1 MQEIEFAYDR
11 RNVNALPYTPCVQKE
26 RCVAHC
32 LGNKRKAS
40 LLAIILCG
48 IFFVHNQAWGE
59 FIAADAIWRFSEI
72 GSDNTEE
79 QDNISSYSQRYHL
92 QWAPQV
98 SRSIFIDTNMN
109 YSKTWTT
116 GAGSREILS
125 PTANLLLLNDLF
137 RAELNGLVNQTNN
150 TQSSNKT
157 DTTWEGL
164 LSSNWEYQFWPQLS
178 LTVGQNWLS
187 DDESPPILDTDRSWA
202 EFTAE
207 WAYNDFEAYYS
218 YYQQNENDG
227 HQQSSLDE
235 TKHFAKFDYQQ
246 LFSAGRGQ
254 FSLSQQFTSSTTDY
268 TTALGEDGTAYLMIS
283 LSQAYAGVDNT
294 PDRGPIPSNSG
305 LIDRNTDAVAYTIV
319 QHQVANLAI
328 KTDFQAIDRLYVY
341 TPELDPL
348 IVSEADKIRWD
359 LYSSE
364 DGNEWELVQNNPS
377 TTYDRDQNRYIIS
390 IASLQAIYVKLVITA
405 WPTTMDMPI
414 TEIEAF
420 RRESGTGSELV
431 DRQEYT
437 KYLTDFN
444 VRFDPT
450 TNTRL
455 TYSLVWDDSEYNTG
469 NDRNRLFQSASVRW
483 LYNKYFIPTFT
494 INNTDTKNSEIA
506 DTTRRSYGLIIQS
519 TPLPTLE
526 GSISLTRNENYEDDT
541 LTDSNHTITLLTSA
555 ELYPDLESTLDIN
568 IIFNKNEE
576 LDTSTEEALGIRWSL
591 TARLRESLVAD
602 LIAEYES
609 NTLDLSEVTNEEDS
623 GGRITLN
630 LNWRPSDLVSVIA
643 NASQGY
649 GDRWTNYQSFL
660 LDSKFAVL
668 RTRKTQLI
676 LGYRVSSTSDETLQD
691 FNYNWSWNISPYLTF
706 QSLANY
712 ILSEDENVWTVSARL
727 TARF

>member
-1 MQEIEFAYDR
+1 VLQNLAQSR
-11 RNVNALPYTPCVQKE
+11 RLF
-26 RCVAHC
+26 
-32 LGNKRKAS
+32 
-40 LLAIILCG
+40 LLAVTLCG
-48 IFFVHNQAWGE
+48 IFLMPGPARGE
-59 FIAADAIWRFSEI
+59 FIAADATWRYSEI

-79 QDNISSYSQRYHL
+79 QDDISSYSQRYHL

-125 PTANLLLLNDLF
+125 PTANFLVRNDLF

-164 LSSNWEYQFWPQLS
+164 ISSNWEYLFWPQLS
-178 LTVGQNWLS
+178 LTVGQNWLT
-187 DDESPPILDTDRSWA
+187 DDESPPLLDTDRSWA

-207 WAYNDFEAYYS
+207 WEYDNFEAYYS
-218 YYQQNENDG
+218 YYQQDENDG
-227 HQQSSLDE
+227 HQHSSLDE

-246 LFSAGRGQ
+246 LFYAGRGQ

-268 TTALGEDGTAYLMIS
+268 TTALDENGSAYLMVS

-294 PDRGPIPSNSG
+294 PERGPIPPNSG
-305 LIDRNTDAVAYTIV
+305 LIDRNTDTVAYTIV
-319 QHQVANLAI
+319 QHQVANLAV
-328 KTDFQAIDRLYVY
+328 KTDFQTTNMLYVY

-364 DGNEWELVQNNPS
+364 DGNDWQLVQNNPS
-377 TTYDRDQNRYIIS
+377 TTYDRVQNRYIIS
-390 IASLQAIYVKLVITA
+390 TGSLQAIYIKLVVTA

-420 RRESGTGSELV
+420 RSEAGTGSELV

-444 VRFDPT
+444 IRFDPT

-469 NDRNRLFQSASVRW
+469 NDRNRLFQSASIRW

-526 GSISLTRNENYEDDT
+526 GSVSLTRNENYEDDT
-541 LTDSNHTITLLTSA
+541 LTDTNHTITLLTSA

-576 LDTSTEEALGIRWSL
+576 LDTATDEALGIRWSL

-602 LIAEYES
+602 LIAEYGS
-609 NTLDLSEVTNEEDS
+609 NTLDLSEVTSEEDS
-623 GGRITLN
+623 GGRLTLN
-630 LNWRPSDLVSVIA
+630 VNWRPSDLVSVIA
-643 NASQGY
+643 NASEGY
-649 GDRWTNYQSFL
+649 GDRWDNYQSFL
-660 LDSKFAVL
+660 LDSKFSVV

-706 QSLANY
+706 QSLSNY
-712 ILSEDENVWTVSARL
+712 IISENENVWTVSARL

>member
-1 MQEIEFAYDR
+1 MILYASPGKTEF
-11 RNVNALPYTPCVQKE
+11 L
-26 RCVAHC
+26 
-32 LGNKRKAS
+32 S
-40 LLAIILCG
+40 
-48 IFFVHNQAWGE
+48 
-59 FIAADAIWRFSEI
+59 ADGTWRFSEI
-72 GSDNTEE
+72 GSENTEE
-79 QDNISSYSQRYHL
+79 QDDISSYSQRYHL

-98 SRSIFIDTNMN
+98 SRSIFIDANMN

-125 PTANLLLLNDLF
+125 PTANLLVRNDLF
-137 RAELNGLVNQTNN
+137 RAELNGLINQTNN
-150 TQSSNKT
+150 TESSNKT

-164 LSSNWEYQFWPQLS
+164 VSSNWKYLYWPQLS

-187 DDESPPILDTDRSWA
+187 DDETPPLIDTERSWA

-207 WAYNDFEAYYS
+207 WTYNNFEAYYS
-218 YYQQNENDG
+218 YYQQNEDDG
-227 HQQSSLDE
+227 HQRSTLDE

-246 LFSAGRGQ
+246 LFSSGRGQ
-254 FSLSQQFTSSTTDY
+254 FSLSQQLTSSTTDY
-268 TTALGEDGTAYLMIS
+268 TTALDEGGSAYLMVS

-294 PDRGPIPSNSG
+294 PDRGLLPPNSG
-305 LIDRNTDAVAYTIV
+305 LLDRNTDAEAYTIV
-319 QHQVANLAI
+319 QHQVANLAV
-328 KTDFQAIDRLYVY
+328 KTDFQTINLLYVY

-359 LYSSE
+359 LYSSD
-364 DGNEWELVQNNPS
+364 DGNDWQLVENNPP
-377 TTYDRDQNRYIIS
+377 TTYDRTQNRYVVRTV
-390 IASLQAIYVKLVITA
+390 SLQAIYVKLVITA
-405 WPTTMDMPI
+405 WPTTMDMPV
-414 TEIEAF
+414 TEIEAY
-420 RRESGTGSELV
+420 RSETGTGTELI

-437 KYLTDFN
+437 KYLTDLN

-455 TYSLVWDDSEYNTG
+455 TYSLVWENSEYNTG
-469 NDRNRLFQSASVRW
+469 NDRNRLFQSAGLRW

-494 INNTDTKNSEIA
+494 INNTTTVNSEIA
-506 DTTRRSYGLIIQS
+506 DTTRRSYGLIVQS

-526 GSISLTRNENYEDDT
+526 GSISLTRNENYENNT

-568 IIFNKNEE
+568 MIFNKNEE
-576 LDTSTEEALGIRWSL
+576 LGSSTDEALGIRWTL

-602 LIAEYES
+602 LITEYGS

-630 LNWRPSDLVSVIA
+630 VNWRPSDLVSIIT

-649 GDRWTNYQSFL
+649 GERWTNYQSFL
-660 LDSKFAVL
+660 LDSKFSIV
-668 RTRKTQLI
+668 RTRKTQVI
-676 LGYRVSSTSDETLQD
+676 LGYRVSSTTDETLQD
-691 FNYNWSWNISPYLTF
+691 FNFNWSWNVSPYLTF
-706 QSLANY
+706 QSIANY
-712 ILSEDENVWTVSARL
+712 ILSEDENIWTLSARL